1 MFEFAHRVGNQAGR
15 PRFRFEQETELKT
28 IIGLRWWII
37 ALVCAGTIVNY
48 LSRNALGVMAP
59 ELKTL
64 LHMNTQQ
71 YSYVVG
77 AFQIGYTIMQPVCG
91 LVIDLIG
98 LRLGFA
104 LFACL
109 WSATGMLHGLASGW
123 LSLAALRGLM
133 GLSEAVAIPAGMKVV
148 AEWFPNR
155 EKSVAVGYFNAGT
168 SLGSLLAPPLVV
180 FLSLRYGWQ
189 SAFAVTGALG
199 FVWAAV
205 WYLFYRAPTDHARI
219 GDNERAAIIEGQTPV
234 AAHAQDRRRIREVL
248 GTRRFWAIAQARFF
262 AEPAWQ
268 TFSFW
273 IPLYLAT
280 ERHMDLKQIAL
291 FAWLPFLAADVG
303 GLFGGYLSP
312 FLMKR
317 LRVPLIWSRVAGVV
331 LGAFMMIGPACI
343 GLVASPYQAIALFCV
358 GGFAHQMISALVN
371 TLAAD
376 VFEPGEVGTAAGF
389 AGVAAWIGGLGF
401 SLMVGALADKIGYTP
416 LFGALGAFD
425 LIGATLLVI
434 LMRGVSRDARLH
446 RVENGASSAA

>member
-1 MFEFAHRVGNQAGR
+1 MKKV
-15 PRFRFEQETELKT
+15 
-28 IIGLRWWII
+28 IGLRWWII

-48 LSRNALGVMAP
+48 LSRNALGVMAA

-64 LHMNTQQ
+64 MNMSTQQ

-91 LVIDLIG
+91 LIIDLIG

-109 WSATGMLHGLASGW
+109 WSATGMAHALATGW
-123 LSLAALRGLM
+123 ISLAALRGLM

-168 SLGSLLAPPLVV
+168 SLGSLFAPPLVV

-189 SAFAVTGALG
+189 SAFVVTGAMG
-199 FVWAAV
+199 FVWAAS
-205 WYLFYRAPTDHARI
+205 WYWLYRAPGAHPRI
-219 GDNERAAIIEGQTPV
+219 GEEERRAIAEGQTPV
-234 AAHAQDRRRIREVL
+234 AQHPRTRRRIREVL

-280 ERHMDLKQIAL
+280 ERHMDLKQIAM
-291 FAWLPFLAADVG
+291 FAWLPFLAADLG

-317 LRVPLIWSRVAGVV
+317 LRMPLVASRITGVV

-343 GLVASPYQAIALFCV
+343 GLVASPYEAIALFCV

-376 VFEPGEVGTAAGF
+376 VFEPGDVGTAAGF
-389 AGVAAWIGGLGF
+389 AGMAAWIGGLGF
-401 SLMVGALADKIGYTP
+401 SLMVGALADTVGFTP

-425 LIGATLLVI
+425 LIGAALLVV
-434 LMRGVSRDARLH
+434 LMRGVKVDAKPP
-446 RVENGASSAA
+446 ESALRA

>member
-1 MFEFAHRVGNQAGR
+1 M
-15 PRFRFEQETELKT
+15 KT
-28 IIGLRWWII
+28 VIGLRWWII

-48 LSRNALGVMAP
+48 LSRNALGVMAS

-64 LHMNTQQ
+64 LSMSTQQ
-71 YSYVVG
+71 YSYVVA

-91 LVIDLIG
+91 LIIDVIG

-109 WSATGMLHGLASGW
+109 WSATGMLHGLATGW
-123 LSLAALRGLM
+123 MSLAALRGLM

-168 SLGSLLAPPLVV
+168 SLGSLFAPPLVV
-180 FLSLRYGWQ
+180 FISLRYGWQ
-189 SAFAVTGALG
+189 SAFAVTGAMG
-199 FVWAAV
+199 FVWAAF
-205 WYLFYRAPTDHARI
+205 WYWLYRAPSEHPRI
-219 GDNERAAIIEGQTPV
+219 GEKERRAIIDGQTPV
-234 AAHAQDRRRIREVL
+234 SGQAGKRRIREVL

-280 ERHMDLKQIAL
+280 ERHMDLKQIAM
-291 FAWLPFLAADVG
+291 FAWLPFLAADLG

-343 GLVASPYQAIALFCV
+343 GLVASPYEAIALFCV

-389 AGVAAWIGGLGF
+389 AGMAAWIGGLGF
-401 SLMVGALADKIGYTP
+401 SLVVGALADSIGYSP
-416 LFGALGAFD
+416 LFVALGAFD
-425 LIGATLLVI
+425 LIGAVLLVI
-434 LMRGVSRDARLH
+434 LMRGIRIDAHPRGPAE
-446 RVENGASSAA
+446 RAA

>member
-1 MFEFAHRVGNQAGR
+1 MPAFPPASQRTHSVRRQI
-15 PRFRFEQETELKT
+15 LKT

-37 ALVCAGTIVNY
+37 ALVCLGTIVNY

-59 ELKTL
+59 ELMKL
-64 LHMNTQQ
+64 LHMSTQQ

-77 AFQIGYTIMQPVCG
+77 AFQVGYTVMQPICG
-91 LVIDLIG
+91 LIIDLIG

-109 WSATGMLHGLASGW
+109 WSLTGVLHGFASGW
-123 LSLAALRGLM
+123 FSLAALRGLM
-133 GLSEAVAIPAGMKVV
+133 GLTEAVAIPAGMKVV

-199 FVWAAV
+199 FVWAAA
-205 WYLFYRAPTDHARI
+205 WYLLYRSPADHARI
-219 GDNERAAIIEGQTPV
+219 SKAERDTIVSGQTPG
-234 AAHAQDRRRIREVL
+234 APQRRSIREVL
-248 GTRRFWAIAQARFF
+248 RTRRFWAIAQARFF

-280 ERHMDLKQIAL
+280 QRHMDLKQIAL
-291 FAWLPFLAADVG
+291 FACLPFLAADLG

-312 FLMKR
+312 FLMKH
-317 LRVPLIWSRVAGVV
+317 LRVPLIWSRITGVA
-331 LGAFMMIGPACI
+331 LGALMMLGPACI

-376 VFEPGEVGTAAGF
+376 VFDPSEVGTVAGF
-389 AGVAAWIGGLGF
+389 AGMAAWIGGLGF
-401 SLMVGALADKIGYTP
+401 SLLVGALADSIGYTP

-425 LIGATLLVI
+425 LIGATLLII
-434 LMRGVSRDARLH
+434 LMRGVSRDVRPH
-446 RVENGASSAA
+446 QVDNNASTAA

>member
-1 MFEFAHRVGNQAGR
+1 MPAVSGQSADTLGT
-15 PRFRFEQETELKT
+15 ETILKT

-59 ELKTL
+59 QLTQL
-64 LHMNTQQ
+64 LHMSTKQ

-77 AFQIGYTIMQPVCG
+77 AFQVGYTIMQPVCG

-109 WSATGMLHGLASGW
+109 WSLTGVLHGFASGW

-199 FVWAAV
+199 FVWC
-205 WYLFYRAPTDHARI
+205 R
-219 GDNERAAIIEGQTPV
+219 GD
-234 AAHAQDRRRIREVL
+234 
-248 GTRRFWAIAQARFF
+248 
-262 AEPAWQ
+262 
-268 TFSFW
+268 
-273 IPLYLAT
+273 
-280 ERHMDLKQIAL
+280 
-291 FAWLPFLAADVG
+291 
-303 GLFGGYLSP
+303 
-312 FLMKR
+312 
-317 LRVPLIWSRVAGVV
+317 
-331 LGAFMMIGPACI
+331 GA
-343 GLVASPYQAIALFCV
+343 
-358 GGFAHQMISALVN
+358 
-371 TLAAD
+371 
-376 VFEPGEVGTAAGF
+376 
-389 AGVAAWIGGLGF
+389 
-401 SLMVGALADKIGYTP
+401 
-416 LFGALGAFD
+416 
-425 LIGATLLVI
+425 
-434 LMRGVSRDARLH
+434 
-446 RVENGASSAA
+446 

>member
-1 MFEFAHRVGNQAGR
+1 M
-15 PRFRFEQETELKT
+15 ETALKT
-28 IIGLRWWII
+28 IAGLRWWII
-37 ALVCAGTIVNY
+37 ALVCVGTIVNY

-59 ELKTL
+59 ELMKL
-64 LHMNTQQ
+64 LHMSTQQ

-77 AFQIGYTIMQPVCG
+77 AFQVGYTLMQPVCG
-91 LVIDLIG
+91 LIIDLIG

-109 WSATGMLHGLASGW
+109 WSLTGVLHGFASGW

-168 SLGSLLAPPLVV
+168 SLGSLFAPPLVI

-205 WYLFYRAPTDHARI
+205 WFLLYRSPARHPRI
-219 GDNERAAIIEGQTPV
+219 GAKERETIESGQTP
-234 AAHAQDRRRIREVL
+234 ATPRRRSIREVL

-280 ERHMDLKQIAL
+280 QRHMDLKQIAM
-291 FAWLPFLAADVG
+291 FAWLPFLAADLG

-317 LRVPLIWSRVAGVV
+317 FRMPLVASRITGVV
-331 LGAFMMIGPACI
+331 LGAFMMLGPACI

-376 VFEPGEVGTAAGF
+376 VFDPSEVGTVAGF
-389 AGVAAWIGGLGF
+389 AGMSAWIGGLGF
-401 SLMVGALADKIGYTP
+401 SLMVGALADTIGYTP

-434 LMRGVSRDARLH
+434 LMRGVSRDGRPQPID
-446 RVENGASSAA
+446 RGASSAA

>member
-1 MFEFAHRVGNQAGR
+1 
-15 PRFRFEQETELKT
+15 LKT
-28 IIGLRWWII
+28 IAGLRWWII

-48 LSRNALGVMAP
+48 LSRNSLGVMAP
-59 ELKTL
+59 ELMKL
-64 LHMNTQQ
+64 LHMSTQQ

-77 AFQIGYTIMQPVCG
+77 AFQIGYTVMQPVCG
-91 LVIDLIG
+91 LIIDLIG

-109 WSATGMLHGLASGW
+109 WSFTGVFHGLAGGW

-148 AEWFPNR
+148 AEWFPDR

-199 FVWAAV
+199 FFWAAA
-205 WYLFYRAPTDHARI
+205 WYLLYRSPADHTRISEAERDTISRGQAP
-219 GDNERAAIIEGQTPV
+219 AAP
-234 AAHAQDRRRIREVL
+234 RRRSVREVL
-248 GTRRFWAIAQARFF
+248 STRRFWAIAQARFF

-280 ERHMDLKQIAL
+280 QRHMDLKQIAL
-291 FAWLPFLAADVG
+291 FAWLPFLAADLG

-312 FLMKR
+312 FLMKH
-317 LRVPLIWSRVAGVV
+317 LRMPLIRSRITGVV
-331 LGAFMMIGPACI
+331 LGALMMLGPASI

-376 VFEPGEVGTAAGF
+376 VFDPSEVGTVAGF
-389 AGVAAWIGGLGF
+389 AGMAAWIGGLGF
-401 SLMVGALADKIGYTP
+401 SLLVGALADSIGYTP

-425 LIGATLLVI
+425 LIGATLLIV
-434 LMRGVSRDARLH
+434 LMRGASRDAQPHPARS
-446 RVENGASSAA
+446 NTGTTA

>member
-1 MFEFAHRVGNQAGR
+1 M
-15 PRFRFEQETELKT
+15 KT
-28 IIGLRWWII
+28 VIGLRWWII

-48 LSRNALGVMAP
+48 LSRNALGVMAA

-64 LHMNTQQ
+64 MNMSTQQ
-71 YSYVVG
+71 YSYVVA
-77 AFQIGYTIMQPVCG
+77 AFQVGYTIMQPVCG
-91 LVIDLIG
+91 LIIDIVG

-109 WSATGMLHGLASGW
+109 WSATGMAHALATGW
-123 LSLAALRGLM
+123 MSLAALRGLM

-168 SLGSLLAPPLVV
+168 SLGSLFAPPLVV

-189 SAFAVTGALG
+189 SAFVVTGAMG
-199 FVWAAV
+199 FVWAAF
-205 WYLFYRAPTDHARI
+205 WYWLYRAPGQHPKI
-219 GDNERAAIIEGQTPV
+219 GEKEHNTIVEGQTPV
-234 AAHAQDRRRIREVL
+234 TNRSGEKRRIREVL

-280 ERHMDLKQIAL
+280 ERHMDLKQIAM
-291 FAWLPFLAADVG
+291 FAWLPFLAADLG

-317 LRVPLIWSRVAGVV
+317 FRVPLIASRITGVV

-343 GLVASPYQAIALFCV
+343 GLVASPYEAIALFCV

-389 AGVAAWIGGLGF
+389 AGMAAWIGGLGF
-401 SLMVGALADKIGYTP
+401 SLVVGALADSVGYTP
-416 LFGALGAFD
+416 LFAALGAFD
-425 LIGATLLVI
+425 LIGAALLVV
-434 LMRGVSRDARLH
+434 LMRGVKSDANPPATAH
-446 RVENGASSAA
+446 RAA

>member
-1 MFEFAHRVGNQAGR
+1 VVAECQRR
-15 PRFRFEQETELKT
+15 LILKT
-28 IIGLRWWII
+28 IKGLRWWII

-48 LSRNALGVMAP
+48 LSRNSLGVMAP
-59 ELKTL
+59 ELMKL
-64 LHMNTQQ
+64 MHMSTKQ

-77 AFQIGYTIMQPVCG
+77 AFQVGYTIMQPVCG
-91 LVIDLIG
+91 LIIDLIG

-109 WSATGMLHGLASGW
+109 WSLTGVAHGFASSW
-123 LSLAALRGLM
+123 FSLAALRGVM
-133 GLSEAVAIPAGMKVV
+133 GLTEAVAIPAGMKVV
-148 AEWFPNR
+148 AEWFPDR

-205 WYLFYRAPTDHARI
+205 WYVMYRSPSEHRLASAAERETIVSGQAPASPH
-219 GDNERAAIIEGQTPV
+219 RASV
-234 AAHAQDRRRIREVL
+234 REVL
-248 GTRRFWAIAQARFF
+248 RTRRFWAIAQARFF

-280 ERHMDLKQIAL
+280 QRHMDLKQIAM
-291 FAWLPFLAADVG
+291 FAWLPFLAADLG

-317 LRVPLIWSRVAGVV
+317 MNMPLIWSRISGVV
-331 LGAFMMIGPACI
+331 LGALMMLGPASI
-343 GLVASPYQAIALFCV
+343 GFVQSPYTAIALFCI

-376 VFEPGEVGTAAGF
+376 VFDSSEVGTVAGF
-389 AGVAAWIGGLGF
+389 AGMAAWIGGLGF
-401 SLMVGALADKIGYTP
+401 SLMVGALADTVGYTP

-425 LIGATLLVI
+425 IIGATLLII
-434 LMRGVSRDARLH
+434 LMRGVPRDG
-446 RVENGASSAA
+446 RVRRPDLSVNTAA

>member
-1 MFEFAHRVGNQAGR
+1 MR
-15 PRFRFEQETELKT
+15 K
-28 IIGLRWWII
+28 IMGLRWWII
-37 ALVCAGTIVNY
+37 ALVCVGTIVNY

-71 YSYVVG
+71 YSYVV
-77 AFQIGYTIMQPVCG
+77 ASFQVGYTIMQPVCG
-91 LVIDLIG
+91 LIIDLIG
-98 LRLGFA
+98 LRIGFA
-104 LFACL
+104 VFACL
-109 WSATGMLHGLASGW
+109 WSLTGVLHGFAGGW

-199 FVWAAV
+199 FVWAAI
-205 WYLFYRAPTDHARI
+205 WYRFYRSPTDHARI
-219 GDNERAAIIEGQTPV
+219 STTERDAIVGGQTPV
-234 AAHAQDRRRIREVL
+234 ASGARDKRRVREVL

-291 FAWLPFLAADVG
+291 FAWLPFLAADLG

-317 LRVPLIWSRVAGVV
+317 FRMPLIWSRIAGVV

-389 AGVAAWIGGLGF
+389 AGMAAWTGGLGF
-401 SLMVGALADKIGYTP
+401 SLLVGALADKLGYGP

-425 LIGATLLVI
+425 LIGAALLVL
-434 LMRGVSRDARLH
+434 LMRGVTRDPSPQKID
-446 RVENGASSAA
+446 NGAHSAA

>member
-1 MFEFAHRVGNQAGR
+1 
-15 PRFRFEQETELKT
+15 LKT
-28 IIGLRWWII
+28 IAGLRWWII

-48 LSRNALGVMAP
+48 LSRNSLGVMAP
-59 ELKTL
+59 QLMTL
-64 LHMNTQQ
+64 LHMSTQQ

-77 AFQIGYTIMQPVCG
+77 AFQIGYTVMQPVCG
-91 LVIDLIG
+91 VIIDLIG

-109 WSATGMLHGLASGW
+109 WSMTGVFHGFASGW

-148 AEWFPNR
+148 AEWFPDR

-199 FVWAAV
+199 FVWAAA
-205 WYLFYRAPTDHARI
+205 WYLLYRSPADHSRITSAEREAITAGQAP
-219 GDNERAAIIEGQTPV
+219 AAP
-234 AAHAQDRRRIREVL
+234 RRRSVREVL
-248 GTRRFWAIAQARFF
+248 RTRRFWAIAQARFF

-280 ERHMDLKQIAL
+280 QRHMDLKQIAL
-291 FAWLPFLAADVG
+291 FAWLPFLAADLG

-312 FLMKR
+312 FLMKH
-317 LRVPLIWSRVAGVV
+317 LRVPLVWSRISGVV
-331 LGAFMMIGPACI
+331 LGALMMLGPACI

-376 VFEPGEVGTAAGF
+376 VFDPSEVGTVAGF
-389 AGVAAWIGGLGF
+389 AGMAAWIGGLGF
-401 SLMVGALADKIGYTP
+401 SLLVGALADSIGYTP

-425 LIGATLLVI
+425 IIGATLLII
-434 LMRGVSRDARLH
+434 LMRGVSPDGRPRPVGNH
-446 RVENGASSAA
+446 GAGSPA

>member
-1 MFEFAHRVGNQAGR
+1 LRTV
-15 PRFRFEQETELKT
+15 
-28 IIGLRWWII
+28 IGLRWWII
-37 ALVCAGTIVNY
+37 ALVCCGTIVNY

-71 YSYVVG
+71 YSYVVA

-91 LVIDLIG
+91 VIIDLIG
-98 LRLGFA
+98 LRIGFA

-109 WSATGMLHGLASGW
+109 WSATGMLHGFAGGW
-123 LSLAALRGLM
+123 MSLAALRGLM

-180 FLSLRYGWQ
+180 LLSLRYGWQ

-199 FVWAAV
+199 FVWAAL
-205 WYLFYRAPTDHARI
+205 WYLLYRSPAEHKRI
-219 GDNERAAIIEGQTPV
+219 SSKELTSIVEGQTP
-234 AAHAQDRRRIREVL
+234 HASGSTDQCKIRAVL

-291 FAWLPFLAADVG
+291 FAWLPFLAADLG
-303 GLFGGYLSP
+303 GVFGGYLSP
-312 FLMKR
+312 FLMKHM
-317 LRVPLIWSRVAGVV
+317 RVPLIWSRIAGVV
-331 LGAFMMIGPACI
+331 LGALMMIGPACI
-343 GLVASPYQAIALFCV
+343 GLVASPYQAIALLCV

-376 VFEPGEVGTAAGF
+376 VFEPAEVGTVAGF
-389 AGVAAWIGGLGF
+389 AGMAAWIAGLGF
-401 SLMVGALADKIGYTP
+401 SLIVGALADRIGFTP
-416 LFGALGAFD
+416 LFAALGAFD
-425 LIGATLLVI
+425 LIGASLLVI
-434 LMRGVSRDARLH
+434 LMYGVPGDTGCSVPITAQAARP
-446 RVENGASSAA
+446 

>member
-1 MFEFAHRVGNQAGR
+1 M
-15 PRFRFEQETELKT
+15 KT
-28 IIGLRWWII
+28 VIGLRWWII

-48 LSRNALGVMAP
+48 LSRNALGVMAA

-64 LHMNTQQ
+64 MNMSTQQ
-71 YSYVVG
+71 YSYVVA
-77 AFQIGYTIMQPVCG
+77 AFQVGYTIMQPVCG
-91 LVIDLIG
+91 LIIDVIG
-98 LRLGFA
+98 LRIGFA

-109 WSATGMLHGLASGW
+109 WSATGIAHAFATGW
-123 LSLAALRGLM
+123 MSLAALRGLM

-189 SAFAVTGALG
+189 SAFVVTGAMG
-199 FVWAAV
+199 FVWAAF
-205 WYLFYRAPTDHARI
+205 WYWLYRAPGEHPRI
-219 GDNERAAIIEGQTPV
+219 GEKEHSAIVDGQTPV
-234 AAHAQDRRRIREVL
+234 AHSSNGKRRIREVL

-280 ERHMDLKQIAL
+280 ERHMDLKHIAM
-291 FAWLPFLAADVG
+291 FAWLPFLAADLG

-317 LRVPLIWSRVAGVV
+317 FRLPLVASRIAGVV

-343 GLVASPYQAIALFCV
+343 GLVASPYEAIALFCV

-389 AGVAAWIGGLGF
+389 AGMAAWIGGLGF
-401 SLMVGALADKIGYTP
+401 SLVVGALADSIGYTP
-416 LFGALGAFD
+416 LFAALGAFD
-425 LIGATLLVI
+425 LIGAALLVV
-434 LMRGVSRDARLH
+434 LMRDVKGDANPGATAH
-446 RVENGASSAA
+446 RAA